1 MYEETHTSIDIVK
14 IQEVEIVNRLGLHAR
29 AAAKVVE
36 LASTF
41 ASDVALVKDGRRVD
55 AKSIMSVMMLAAT
68 IGTIIEIHTD
78 GVDETDALNAMA
90 ALVEDRFGEA
100 E

>member
-1 MYEETHTSIDIVK
+1 MLS
-14 IQEVEIVNRLGLHAR
+14 QAVELINRLGLHAR

-36 LASTF
+36 LAGTF
-41 ASDVALVKDGRRVD
+41 ESDIALVKDGRRVD

-68 IGTIIEIHTD
+68 VGTTIEIHAD
-78 GVDETDALNAMA
+78 GADEQAALVALI